1 MKHTISVLVEN
12 HFGAFD
18 RIATMFSGKGFNLR
32 SISIGETEIP
42 DISRM
47 TLVTDGDNQILDQI
61 VKQLDRLIDTI
72 KVIDLTSTY
81 HVQRELALIKVS
93 LQKATMEQ
101 IKNITDIFRGT
112 IVDITNNSMTIE
124 ITGPPDKIDA
134 TLNVLMPFGIIEMAR
149 SGIVALTRGEQVKK
163 TNKETGKMNPV
174 WAWFGYDEPNYT
186 YMKDGKKLLSELFLW
201 LCIT

>member
-47 TLVTDGDNQILDQI
+47 TVVTEGDNQILDQI

-72 KVIDLTSTY
+72 KVVDLTTAY
-81 HVQRELALIKVS
+81 HVERELALIKVS
-93 LQKATMEQ
+93 LAKGSMEQ
-101 IKNITDIFRGT
+101 IKNINDIFRGN

-134 TLNVLMPFGIIEMAR
+134 TVNVLMPFGIMEMAR

-163 TNKETGKMNPV
+163 NNKERTKRNIK
-174 WAWFGYDEPNYT
+174 E
-186 YMKDGKKLLSELFLW
+186 K
-201 LCIT
+201 ITTN

>member
-18 RIATMFSGKGFNLR
+18 RIATMFSGKGFNLT

-47 TLVTDGDNQILDQI
+47 TVVTEGDNQILDQI

-72 KVIDLTSTY
+72 KVIDLTSAY
-81 HVQRELALIKVS
+81 HVERELALIKIS
-93 LQKATMEQ
+93 LQKGSMEQ
-101 IKNITDIFRGT
+101 IKNINDIFRGN

-134 TLNVLMPFGIIEMAR
+134 TVNVLMPFGIMEMAR

-163 TNKETGKMNPV
+163 NNKEKIKKN
-174 WAWFGYDEPNYT
+174 N
-186 YMKDGKKLLSELFLW
+186 KDK
-201 LCIT
+201 ITTN